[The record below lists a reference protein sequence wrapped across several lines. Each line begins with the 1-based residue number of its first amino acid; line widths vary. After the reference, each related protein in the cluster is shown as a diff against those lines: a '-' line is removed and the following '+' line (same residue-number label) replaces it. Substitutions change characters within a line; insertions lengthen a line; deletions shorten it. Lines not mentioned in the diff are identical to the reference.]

1 MRGVTPFTGPVRR
14 WRHCVGEERLLLAR
28 GVRCFQI
35 LARRGANLIW
45 VPGRDIPKVIPAAMP
60 KLLAQNRL
68 LVASPFDYGK
78 PDRPTRATCLRRNEW
93 IARAVSVGEL
103 SLTSASPGPD

>member
-1 MRGVTPFTGPVRR
+1 MSRPLLDLSEGGGTVLVRSGFHSPVE
-14 WRHCVGEERLLLAR
+14 CDV
-28 GVRCFQI
+28 FQI
-35 LARRGANLIW
+35 LTRRGANLIW